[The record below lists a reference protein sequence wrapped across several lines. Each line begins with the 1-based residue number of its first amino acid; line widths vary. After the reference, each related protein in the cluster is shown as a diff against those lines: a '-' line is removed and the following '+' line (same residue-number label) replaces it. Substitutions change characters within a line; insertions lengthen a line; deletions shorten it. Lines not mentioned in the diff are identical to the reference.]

1 MEATLKIGKTIKS
14 FGKDGF
20 IKVVVEDR
28 FRQDLINSK
37 YAFILVDGFLLPYF
51 IEAYNEEGDLIK
63 FDEINSPQD
72 ARILSDTDM
81 HLFKS
86 DVSGVQGAVYED
98 ELVGYRII
106 NQEGKSVGIIK
117 SIIEMPMQVLL
128 EVIRNG
134 EDILIPFHEDLVI
147 GFDERKKT
155 IELEIADGLLEL

>member
-1 MEATLKIGKTIKS
+1 MEDTLKIGKTIKS

-28 FRQDLINSK
+28 FRQNLINSK
-37 YAFILVDGFLLPYF
+37 YAFILVEGFLLPYF
-51 IEAYNEEGDLIK
+51 IESFHEEGDLIK

-72 ARILSDTDM
+72 ARILSDTEI

-86 DVSGVQGAVYED
+86 DVTEEQGTVYED
-98 ELVGYRII
+98 ELIGYRLL
-106 NQEGKSVGIIK
+106 NQEGLKIGIIK

-128 EVIRNG
+128 EVERNG

-147 GFDERKKT
+147 GYDERKKI